1 MKQPKTA
8 RVTCEKS
15 AEQIKIAKG
24 LPTE

>member
-1 MKQPKTA
+1 MKQPKIV
-8 RVTCEKS
+8 RVTSEKS

>member
-1 MKQPKTA
+1 MKQPKTV
-8 RVTCEKS
+8 RVTSENS